1 MIKLLLKKEWSIFKH
16 KKLNDN
22 IVSFIIN
29 AIISLAI
36 FVVIIY
42 IFNAL
47 NARFVNYGVSDK
59 LLAFTLGAIGFFE
72 SLVMIKKIDKNI
84 YDIKDMELVF
94 SSPISMKDLIISK
107 YIALYIKELVS
118 LAPLFIAVII
128 CFGLKTAFTFSL
140 ILGLFLSIFF

>member
-72 SLVMIKKIDKNI
+72 SLVMIKKIDKNLGRVPVI
-84 YDIKDMELVF
+84 V
-94 SSPISMKDLIISK
+94 
-107 YIALYIKELVS
+107 LYIS
-118 LAPLFIAVII
+118 LCNAVFFIRI
-128 CFGLKTAFTFSL
+128 S
-140 ILGLFLSIFF
+140 